1 MIVISML
8 RGINV
13 GGHHLIKMDAL
24 RAMYES
30 LGLKPV
36 QTYVQSGNVVFRTK
50 DRNLTKLA
58 KRIEDTIEKEFGF
71 RPAVILRSIAELRQ
85 AIGNNP
91 FADRNGIEPNRLL
104 VNFLAADPDASAH
117 ENLQLI
123 KIDPEELHLNGREL
137 FVYFPNGMGRSKL
150 PWAKIDKAAENV
162 LHRAQ
167 LELCVEVAGTGRED
181 GPRLGP
187 SKRTP
192 PTAAICRLLRAM
204 GQ

>member
-1 MIVISML
+1 MIVISLL

-36 QTYVQSGNVVFRTK
+36 QTYVQSGNVIFRTK

-58 KRIEDTIEKEFGF
+58 QRIEDTIEKEFGF

-104 VNFLAADPDASAH
+104 VNFLAADPDSAAH

-150 PWAKIDKAAENV
+150 PWAKIDKV
-162 LHRAQ
+162 LKTFSTGRNWNSVLKL
-167 LELCVEVAGTGRED
+167 LELAEKMDRD
-181 GPRLGP
+181 
-187 SKRTP
+187 
-192 PTAAICRLLRAM
+192 
-204 GQ
+204 